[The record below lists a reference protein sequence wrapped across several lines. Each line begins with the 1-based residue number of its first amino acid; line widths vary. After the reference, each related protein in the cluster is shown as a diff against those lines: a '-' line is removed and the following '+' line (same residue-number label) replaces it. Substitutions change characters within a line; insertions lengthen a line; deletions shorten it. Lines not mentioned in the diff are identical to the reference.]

1 MSHVVVAPDKFK
13 GTLTAAQV
21 AVHVAAGLGQA
32 APGVK
37 TVEVP
42 VADGGDGTVD
52 AAEAAGY
59 RRIEIGVRGPTGSA
73 VTASFALLD
82 GTAIIESAQA
92 CGLTRLPGGTPAP
105 LTATSRGVG
114 ELILA
119 AVRMRAKRIVLGLG
133 GVACTDGGAGLVT
146 ALGGRLVDASGTELP
161 PGGAA
166 LARLDHI
173 DDSRLRDL
181 SGAGTEIVAA
191 TDVNNPLL
199 GRRGAAAVYGPQKGA
214 SAQDVTLLEE
224 GLTRWAEVTER
235 LFGFVKRDEPGAGA
249 AGGLGFAALGFLGA
263 VVQPGIELLLDLLA
277 FTGRLPGARL
287 VITGEGALDEQTLHG
302 KAPAG
307 VARAVAAAAPG
318 VPVVAVAGVCSL
330 SSEQLRS
337 TGIAQA
343 YALADIEPDL
353 TRCLE
358 QPGPLLEELAGH
370 IARDWLAPLR
380 PDDVNWCTS
389 GPIRIT
395 PRAARTTWMPQCRW
409 SCMAAAFMR
418 YGNGRGGAV
427 GGRVSGR
434 CTPGSPGPGR
444 TPGRWRCRPASD
456 ARGGRRRSARR
467 RRRAGPTGG

>member
-21 AVHVAAGLGQA
+21 AAHVATGLVRA
-32 APGVK
+32 SPGLR
-37 TVEVP
+37 TVQVP

-52 AAEAAGY
+52 AAGAAGY
-59 RRIEIGVRGPTGSA
+59 RRVELGVRGPTSA
-73 VTASFALLD
+73 PVTASFALLD

-92 CGLTRLPGGTPAP
+92 CGLTRLPGGIPAP

-146 ALGGRLVDASGTELP
+146 ALGGRLVDSSGTELP

-166 LARLDHI
+166 LARLDRI
-173 DDSRLRDL
+173 DAARLRGL
-181 SGAGTEIVAA
+181 PGIEVVAA
-191 TDVNNPLL
+191 TDVDNPLL

-214 SAQDVTLLEE
+214 SPDDVASLEE
-224 GLTRWAEVTER
+224 GLARWADVAEQS
-235 LFGFVKRDEPGAGA
+235 FGFAKRDEPGAGA

-263 VVQPGIELLLDLLA
+263 TTRPGIELMLDLLSFA
-277 FTGRLPGARL
+277 DHLPGARL
-287 VITGEGALDEQTLHG
+287 VVTGEGALDTQTLHG

-307 VARAVAAAAPG
+307 VARAVAAAAPDL
-318 VPVVAVAGVCSL
+318 PVVAVAGVCSL
-330 SSEQLRS
+330 TPGELRS
-337 TGIAQA
+337 AGIARA

-370 IARDWLAPLR
+370 IARDWLAP
-380 PDDVNWCTS
+380 
-389 GPIRIT
+389 
-395 PRAARTTWMPQCRW
+395 
-409 SCMAAAFMR
+409 
-418 YGNGRGGAV
+418 
-427 GGRVSGR
+427 
-434 CTPGSPGPGR
+434 
-444 TPGRWRCRPASD
+444 
-456 ARGGRRRSARR
+456 
-467 RRRAGPTGG
+467 

>member
-13 GTLTAAQV
+13 GTLTAGQV
-21 AVHVAAGLGQA
+21 ATHVAAGLGRA
-32 APGVK
+32 RPGLRIVQ
-37 TVEVP
+37 VP

-59 RRIEIGVRGPTGSA
+59 RRVEMGVRGPTGTP

-146 ALGGRLVDASGTELP
+146 ALGARLVDSSGTELP

-173 DDSRLRDL
+173 DAGRLRDL
-181 SGAGTEIVAA
+181 SGIEVVAA
-191 TDVNNPLL
+191 TDVDNPLL
-199 GRRGAAAVYGPQKGA
+199 GPRGAAAVYGPQKGA
-214 SAQDVTLLEE
+214 SPDDVARLEE
-224 GLTRWAEVTER
+224 GLARWADVAER
-235 LFGFVKRDEPGAGA
+235 SFGFAMRDEPGAGA

-263 VVQPGIELLLDLLA
+263 TTQPGIELMLDLLSFA
-277 FTGRLPGARL
+277 GHLPGARL
-287 VITGEGALDEQTLHG
+287 VITGEGALDAQTLHG

-307 VARAVAAAAPG
+307 VARATAAAAPDL
-318 VPVVAVAGVCSL
+318 PVVAVAGVCSL
-330 SSEQLRS
+330 TPGELRS
-337 TGIAQA
+337 AGLARA

-353 TRCLE
+353 ARCLE

-370 IARDWLAPLR
+370 IARDWLA
-380 PDDVNWCTS
+380 S
-389 GPIRIT
+389 
-395 PRAARTTWMPQCRW
+395 
-409 SCMAAAFMR
+409 
-418 YGNGRGGAV
+418 
-427 GGRVSGR
+427 
-434 CTPGSPGPGR
+434 
-444 TPGRWRCRPASD
+444 
-456 ARGGRRRSARR
+456 
-467 RRRAGPTGG
+467 